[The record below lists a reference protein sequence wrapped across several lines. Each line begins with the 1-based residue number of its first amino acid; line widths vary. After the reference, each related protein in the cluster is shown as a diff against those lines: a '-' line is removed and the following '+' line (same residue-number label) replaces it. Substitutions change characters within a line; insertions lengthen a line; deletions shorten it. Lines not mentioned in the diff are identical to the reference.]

1 MAKRD
6 YYDVLGVQKN
16 ASDAEIKKAF
26 RNLAK
31 ENHPDSNRGDEGAE
45 TRFKEINEAYE
56 NLKDPQTRAA
66 YCLLYTSPSPRDK
79 RQSRMPSSA

>member
-56 NLKDPQTRAA
+56 NLKD
-66 YCLLYTSPSPRDK
+66 LFVSFFLK
-79 RQSRMPSSA
+79 NSSKTVDN

>member
-31 ENHPDSNRGDEGAE
+31 ENHPDSNR
-45 TRFKEINEAYE
+45 EIG
-56 NLKDPQTRAA
+56 RAHV
-66 YCLLYTSPSPRDK
+66 
-79 RQSRMPSSA
+79 